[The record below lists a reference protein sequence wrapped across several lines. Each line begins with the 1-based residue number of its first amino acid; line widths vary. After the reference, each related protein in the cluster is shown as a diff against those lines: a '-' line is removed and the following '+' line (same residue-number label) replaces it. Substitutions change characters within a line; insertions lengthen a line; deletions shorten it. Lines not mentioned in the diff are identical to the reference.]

1 MASSTY
7 KGFKSDD
14 KLTDKFDYHAWK
26 MSLDLV
32 LEGEEVMDYV
42 MGR

>member
-1 MASSTY
+1 MASTY

-14 KLTDKFDYHAWK
+14 NLTDKFAYHVWN

-32 LEGEEVMDYV
+32 LEGQEVMDYV
-42 MGR
+42 QGR